1 MGGVM
6 DWDLVVIFGFVLLL
20 VALVQYGRHR
30 TAQRAGAGFAL
41 EAALETAGRLEE
53 RIDALERVL
62 DEDAPGW
69 RSRVRG

>member
-1 MGGVM
+1 M

-20 VALVQYGRHR
+20 VALVQYGRR
-30 TAQRAGAGFAL
+30 RAAQGAASAPAL
-41 EAALETAGRLEE
+41 DAALALAGRLED

-62 DEDAPGW
+62 DEDVPGW